1 MSAFSR
7 RSGDIGYYNGPNP
20 DISGFENVFVCTM
33 RLNQGGIDVT
43 TYARAQTSWVAQH
56 LGFSSEYV
64 FNGPFDA
71 YSVGVAFAQQ
81 CLFQFI
87 VGKSG
92 ILIDCEDEGATG
104 THSWGPDEC
113 IRFAQGVRAVRP
125 DIPVSAF
132 FCYMNY
138 TVNRRFNWS
147 PCVGIGMGLVYARPG
162 GPDDFQ
168 YWPAGYDR
176 YIKQDGTVNGIDADW
191 HNPPWLSIIGGSA
204 PQPIGDDDMAS
215 QLYLYT
221 PTNDLIW
228 ADHLDMTLRKIDQNT
243 VERLQMEALL
253 GLGKIYYI
261 EIGEPSWSQMFG
273 SFRYITMPNVAGNTT
288 LTDAQLDALKTQIV
302 SAIPAGASGDD
313 VKTIIDDALKSLT
326 LKSA

>member
-1 MSAFSR
+1 MTAFSR
-7 RSGDIGYYNGPNP
+7 RSGDVSYYNGPNP
-20 DISGFENVFVCTM
+20 DISGFENIFVCTM
-33 RLNQGGIDVT
+33 RLNQGGVDVT
-43 TYARAQTSWVAQH
+43 TYARAQTAWVAQH

-81 CLFQFI
+81 CLLQFV

-113 IRFAQGVRAVRP
+113 IRFAQGVRSIRP
-125 DIPVSAF
+125 DIPVGSF

-147 PCVGIGMGLVYARPG
+147 ACVGIGMGLVYARPG

-168 YWPAGYDR
+168 YWPGGYDR

-191 HNPPWLSIIGGSA
+191 HNTPWLSIVGGA
-204 PQPIGDDDMAS
+204 PAQQFMEEEDVIVLVSTPAQSGTGFDWWVQNISNQTYYHIDNYD
-215 QLYLYT
+215 QLVYL
-221 PTNDLIW
+221 
-228 ADHLDMTLRKIDQNT
+228 R
-243 VERLQMEALL
+243 
-253 GLGKIYYI
+253 
-261 EIGEPSWSQMFG
+261 S
-273 SFRYITMPNVAGNTT
+273 
-288 LTDAQLDALKTQIV
+288 
-302 SAIPAGASGDD
+302 
-313 VKTIIDDALKSLT
+313 LKSQNGTGIEVHENQPVDVLAGYT
-326 LKSA
+326 LVTHETAELNVDANALGAAIGAAIKFPGYKATTEVVPS